1 MYQASNP
8 STDMQPLPGTDAMS
22 SPAQP
27 TAQAIRRLRGQKR
40 ESQEKFWSRFGVTQS
55 SGSRFEAGVPL
66 PAPLAILIRLYSNG
80 KLTDDLLGA

>member
-1 MYQASNP
+1 MYQASHP
-8 STDMQPLPGTDAMS
+8 STDMQPPAGTGAMAC
-22 SPAQP
+22 PTQP

-66 PAPLAILIRLYSNG
+66 PAPLAILVRLYSDG
-80 KLTDDLLGA
+80 KLNDELLGA